1 MAAGEASTLPL
12 LAAAPELTARSETVD
27 VPELGGAVIVRGL
40 LASEVF
46 ALSGVRGQAL
56 RRVREAR
63 IAHEARIAALP
74 EGAARPDFVPPELD
88 WDELRAYGAY
98 IARLLACAVTLRN
111 GLALYSAE
119 QWELVGQHHPGLPSR
134 LQRIAERLSGLDAE
148 DVAKNSQSSP
158 N

>member
-1 MAAGEASTLPL
+1 MAAGAESTLPL
-12 LAAAPELTARSETVD
+12 LAAAPEIIPRSETVD

-63 IAHEARIAALP
+63 AEHEARIAALP
-74 EGAARPDFVPPELD
+74 EGAAQPEFEPPELD
-88 WDELRAYGAY
+88 WDELRSYGAY
-98 IARLLACAVTLRN
+98 ITRLLACAVTLKN
-111 GLALYSAE
+111 GLSLYSAD
-119 QWELVGQHHPGLPSR
+119 QWEVVGQHHPGLPTR

-148 DVAKNSQSSP
+148 DVQKNSQSSP